1 MSVAVEGR
9 QGALHWRHSGT
20 RLEATSVLSTT
31 RVQNP
36 VVSTHRAQAGN
47 RSFSLKQAGKM
58 CGP

>member
-20 RLEATSVLSTT
+20 RPEATSALST
-31 RVQNP
+31 RVQKP

-58 CGP
+58 CCP